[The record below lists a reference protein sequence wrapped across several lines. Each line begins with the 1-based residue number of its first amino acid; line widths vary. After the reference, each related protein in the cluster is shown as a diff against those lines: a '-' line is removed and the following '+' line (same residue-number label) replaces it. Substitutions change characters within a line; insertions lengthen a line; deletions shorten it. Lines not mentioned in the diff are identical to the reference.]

1 MQLMDDRNV
10 QIMQL
15 MDGRNAQILELMEQD
30 MVTAALLM
38 VLRLLEMQ

>member
-30 MVTAALLM
+30 MVIAALLM

>member
-1 MQLMDDRNV
+1 
-10 QIMQL
+10 

-30 MVTAALLM
+30 MVIAALLM